1 MSGTDS
7 IDVISL
13 FLQADV
19 FVKLVMVLLVI
30 ASVWSW
36 AIIFSKT
43 RLFAKYNKETNTF
56 KKHFWNKNT
65 VLEELYELYSD
76 KQSHNQCPISNTFR
90 VGFAEYSHLASSS
103 SSISK
108 DNIINTVDRAMVSS
122 INKDIDNM
130 EKSLIFLSSVS
141 SAAPFVGLLGT
152 VWGIMNSFSAI
163 ASSQQTNLTV
173 VAPGIAEALLAT
185 ALGLIAAIPAN
196 VAYNRF
202 ANNIARQASSIENFR
217 NDFLVLLSRSIHKN

>member
-1 MSGTDS
+1 MNDIET
-7 IDVISL
+7 INVLSL
-13 FLQADV
+13 FLQADI
-19 FVKLVMVLLVI
+19 FVKLVMILLVI

-36 AIIFSKT
+36 TIIFNKA
-43 RLFAKYNKETNTF
+43 RLFTKYQKETSNF

-65 VLEELYELYSD
+65 ALEDLYKLYSD
-76 KQSHNQCPISNTFR
+76 PKRHEPCPISNTFKI
-90 VGFAEYSHLASSS
+90 GFAEYSHLASSS

-122 INKDIDNM
+122 INKDIDYM

-152 VWGIMNSFSAI
+152 VWGIMNSFTAI

-196 VAYNRF
+196 IAYNRF
-202 ANNIARQASSIENFR
+202 ANNVARQASSIENFR